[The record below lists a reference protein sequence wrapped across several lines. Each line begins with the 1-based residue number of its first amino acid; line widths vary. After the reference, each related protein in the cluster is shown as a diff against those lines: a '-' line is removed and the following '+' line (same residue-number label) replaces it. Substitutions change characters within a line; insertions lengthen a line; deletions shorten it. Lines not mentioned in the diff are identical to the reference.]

1 MSRMFARSDFEK
13 ISFLSISWGQSFRY
27 IILWNLVEE
36 SAAHT
41 LLAAML
47 KHVTLSFCVMRM
59 LLKVIWSPGLDMQSS
74 QGIHCRNSMLTC
86 TNTTITTPAIVA
98 LLFKWWTYFRKYSK
112 AGQIFLMCN
121 KTGKKAE
128 CSSERRDEKI
138 SYFLAGVAGTS
149 WHVNN
154 YIDDWEAVR
163 RGTCSAQLCIGRGRG
178 QLLRPL
184 CLIIIICATNY
195 AARPLNKSSPAVCQQ
210 RLHWRF
216 CFWFL
221 ISPSVL
227 GHQGGFGGS
236 AGATFKIWSWH

>member
-13 ISFLSISWGQSFRY
+13 ISFLSISWGHSY
-27 IILWNLVEE
+27 IILWNLVEV

-41 LLAAML
+41 LLAAMLIIVGL

-98 LLFKWWTYFRKYSK
+98 LLFKWWTYSRKYSK

-154 YIDDWEAVR
+154 YRWLRGCETWHLFSTVVYRPRPGPIIEA
-163 RGTCSAQLCIGRGRG
+163 ALPNYHNLCHK
-178 QLLRPL
+178 L
-184 CLIIIICATNY
+184 C
-195 AARPLNKSSPAVCQQ
+195 CQA
-210 RLHWRF
+210 
-216 CFWFL
+216 
-221 ISPSVL
+221 SE
-227 GHQGGFGGS
+227 
-236 AGATFKIWSWH
+236 